1 MTSVV
6 NTGHVIPPRS
16 VPTYSNI
23 PATINNED
31 NNGRPYISYPLPIVL
46 DTGGRWRTHSLPL
59 LSERSNSINRGNQ
72 LRQSQYYVSL
82 EGEIRHKHETGSRT
96 SFRLPRSPDLHY
108 YHVLERPE
116 YYNCLW
122 TGGEGS
128 GEITLAEASTSN
140 QKSVTIPGDDSDS
153 DSLYHWK
160 VVLTSSTR
168 QEEPGQDLDRS
179 SSSKRVGRHLYR
191 RLDHSTMVP
200 HQNYAKVSVGHH
212 DFEGNESHV

>member
-6 NTGHVIPPRS
+6 NTRHVIPPRS

-23 PATINNED
+23 PATINDED
-31 NNGRPYISYPLPIVL
+31 NGRPYISYPLPIVL
-46 DTGGRWRTHSLPL
+46 DTGSRWRTHSLPL
-59 LSERSNSINRGNQ
+59 LSERSSSINRGNQ
-72 LRQSQYYVSL
+72 LQQNQYHVSL
-82 EGEIRHKHETGSRT
+82 EGEIRHQQETASRS
-96 SFRLPRSPDLHY
+96 SFRPPRSPDLHY

-122 TGGEGS
+122 TEGEGN
-128 GEITLAEASTSN
+128 GEVPLAEVDASN
-140 QKSVTIPGDDSDS
+140 QKSVTIQADDSDN

-168 QEEPGQDLDRS
+168 EEEPDLDRS

-200 HQNYAKVSVGHH
+200 HQNYAKVSIGQQ
-212 DFEGNESHV
+212 DFDGDESHV